1 MSPTPGPDS
10 TSHRHLS
17 MSITADDVHHI
28 ATLARLRI
36 EPGEVEAYAASLS
49 RILALVEEMNRV
61 DTADIE
67 PMAHPL
73 DVALRLRDDEV
84 TEVDRR
90 DEFLEQAPASEG
102 GLYLVPR
109 VIE

>member
-1 MSPTPGPDS
+1 
-10 TSHRHLS
+10 
-17 MSITADDVHHI
+17 MSITTDDVHHI
-28 ATLARLRI
+28 AALARLRI
-36 EPGEVEAYAASLS
+36 ESGEVEAYAASLS
-49 RILALVEEMNRV
+49 RILGLVEEMNRV
-61 DTADIE
+61 DTAGIE

-84 TEVDRR
+84 TEADRR
-90 DEFLEQAPASEG
+90 DKFLELAPASED

>member
-1 MSPTPGPDS
+1 
-10 TSHRHLS
+10 
-17 MSITADDVHHI
+17 MSITADDIHHI
-28 ATLARLRI
+28 AALARLGI
-36 EPGEVEAYAASLS
+36 EPDEVEAYAASLS
-49 RILALVEEMNRV
+49 RILGLVEEMNRV
-61 DTADIE
+61 DTAGIE

-84 TEVDRR
+84 TEADRR
-90 DEFLEQAPASEG
+90 DKFLELAPASED